1 MSKGWYVTA
10 TNIVKWTENSPRQA
24 QEILPLLVKRLIF
37 ASINP
42 SIIRFPSGNSIVQ
55 SGWDGILKTD
65 NGNAF
70 IPIGDSAWE
79 LSTKKG
85 VSTKSNADYSKRTD
99 NPISIN
105 KKNSTFVFVTS
116 RQWTKSNKW
125 I

>member
-37 ASINP
+37 ARINP

-65 NGNAF
+65 SGNAF
-70 IPIGDSAWE
+70 IPMETPLGSLAPKKASP
-79 LSTKKG
+79 LSQMLTTLKG
-85 VSTKSNADYSKRTD
+85 QIILFLSIKR
-99 NPISIN
+99 IQRS
-105 KKNSTFVFVTS
+105 FL
-116 RQWTKSNKW
+116 
-125 I
+125 

>member
-10 TNIVKWTENSPRQA
+10 IDIAKWTETSPRQA

-42 SIIRFPSGNSIVQ
+42 SIIRFPSGDSIVQ

-70 IPIGDSAWE
+70 IPKGDSAWE
-79 LSTKKG
+79 LSTEKS
-85 VSTKSNADYSKRTD
+85 VVTKANADYSK
-99 NPISIN
+99 S
-105 KKNSTFVFVTS
+105 
-116 RQWTKSNKW
+116 
-125 I
+125 